1 MITTRSHPPL
11 RLARLFVLACSA
23 AFVLQ
28 VRANYPVVRFRNGT
42 VGVRSDGEVHV
53 QSDEFLVNGHLRVS
67 GSLYVNDTDV
77 EVYDVRVTNVENTL
91 GIDPDSF
98 TSCYSGASAANFPSA
113 LTHWIDF
120 SNSYYEDTF
129 ESGAMM
135 NSAVDIVNNASGI
148 ETFGDVEYMHGVHL
162 GNGAAFFNDVNS
174 ARGVRFGTTKLGK
187 NPEIIIAYNQIGY
200 MEKGVILGD
209 YSTDDP
215 SYQFGTR
222 GTGNNKV
229 GMSAD
234 NNANMGTVEADFDMW
249 HAADVYYGNTD
260 GFLNIDND
268 PSLNK
273 SFSIS
278 GRYDVDA
285 MSEPHI
291 GGVNVDSEH
300 MHGLVGEVLYFNQ
313 RLSPTERES
322 VMAYMME
329 KWIDGSSAS
338 GSTSQCSTTINEDG
352 SVNSPSAVVTAIAES
367 IRRLTPM
374 ACEPPGGARLYFNG
388 DDFVCECNENYVG
401 ESCTD
406 LQDGR

>member
-11 RLARLFVLACSA
+11 RLVCLLVLACSA

-53 QSDEFLVNGHLRVS
+53 QSDEFLVNGNLRVS

-135 NSAVDIVNNASGI
+135 NSAVDIVNNASDI
-148 ETFGDVEYMHGVHL
+148 EIFGDVKYMHGVHL

-187 NPEIIIAYNQIGY
+187 NPEIIIAYN
-200 MEKGVILGD
+200 
-209 YSTDDP
+209 
-215 SYQFGTR
+215 
-222 GTGNNKV
+222 
-229 GMSAD
+229 
-234 NNANMGTVEADFDMW
+234 
-249 HAADVYYGNTD
+249 
-260 GFLNIDND
+260 
-268 PSLNK
+268 
-273 SFSIS
+273 
-278 GRYDVDA
+278 
-285 MSEPHI
+285 
-291 GGVNVDSEH
+291 
-300 MHGLVGEVLYFNQ
+300 
-313 RLSPTERES
+313 
-322 VMAYMME
+322 
-329 KWIDGSSAS
+329 
-338 GSTSQCSTTINEDG
+338 
-352 SVNSPSAVVTAIAES
+352 
-367 IRRLTPM
+367 
-374 ACEPPGGARLYFNG
+374 
-388 DDFVCECNENYVG
+388 
-401 ESCTD
+401 
-406 LQDGR
+406 